1 MIGRPGSFLWLVRHD
16 LRLAWRG
23 FAGML
28 ADVRPAVLWPLLGLG
43 IAAIHLTATPM
54 IALLEPHLNGR
65 GVSVASL
72 AAIMGAVFTWM
83 LAQGVFGLTRTL
95 YHRADLD
102 LLLGSPLPAR
112 RVMAAKAVA
121 IAASS
126 FGSVAVLALPIA
138 HIGALLDGPHWLTLY
153 PLLIS
158 FALLAT
164 AAGLALVVG
173 LFFVTS
179 IRRARLLA
187 HLLGAGTAGVFVL
200 GAQIIAMLPAAWRDA
215 ITAYVDQAIQNR
227 TGGIGAILWVPVQT
241 AQGDPIAAAL
251 LLSLA
256 TTTFALAVIALG
268 DRFAVAS
275 LAAAGAETD
284 GPVREARSSA
294 KAFRT
299 GVATNLRLKEWRLLV
314 RDPSFFAQL
323 GLQIVYTIPIAVVLV
338 RSEMLSLALS
348 LGPTIVMI
356 AAQVSGSIAWI
367 TVSGEDAPELI
378 ASAPVTP
385 SAVGWAKLT
394 AVAGPVLLLLAVPL
408 GGLAIVA
415 SWIDALTV
423 LGFALAA
430 ATSTALLNFW
440 HPMPG
445 NRRGMLRRHSQSK
458 LVAMLEHGLAML
470 WAFAVVLGL
479 IGTSVVLVPLALVAA
494 LLVLSRR
501 LGSRTGRSPSV
512 SAALRPA
519 ALTPA

>member
-1 MIGRPGSFLWLVRHD
+1 MIEGPGSFLWLVRHD

-28 ADVRPAVLWPLLGLG
+28 ADVRPAVLWPIVALSIIGLHLVALP
-43 IAAIHLTATPM
+43 IVKVLDPHIH
-54 IALLEPHLNGR
+54 GR
-65 GVSVASL
+65 GVTIASL
-72 AAIMGAVFTWM
+72 AAIMGAAFTWM
-83 LAQGVFGLTRTL
+83 LAQGIFGLTRAL

-112 RVMAAKAVA
+112 RVIAAKVIA

-126 FGSVAVLALPIA
+126 FGSIAILVLPVA
-138 HIGALLDGPHWLTLY
+138 HMGAIVDGRHWLGLY
-153 PLLIS
+153 PLLVS

-164 AAGLALVVG
+164 AFGLALVIG
-173 LFFVTS
+173 LFLVVGV
-179 IRRARLLA
+179 RRARLLA

-200 GAQIIAMLPAAWRDA
+200 GAQIVAMLPSDWRDA
-215 ITAYVDQAIQNR
+215 ITLYVDQAIRSR

-241 AQGDPIAAAL
+241 AQGDLIAAVL
-251 LLSLA
+251 LVWLSISV
-256 TTTFALAVIALG
+256 FALAVLAMG

-275 LAAAGAETD
+275 LAAAGAEAGD
-284 GPVREARSSA
+284 ASSERRTR
-294 KAFRT
+294 AFRT
-299 GVATNLRLKEWRLLV
+299 GIGTSLRLKEWRLLS

-323 GLQIVYTIPIAVVLV
+323 ALQIVYTIPIAVVLV

-367 TVSGEDAPELI
+367 TVSGEDAPELV
-378 ASAPVTP
+378 ASAPVP
-385 SAVGWAKLT
+385 ASHVASAKLT
-394 AVAGPVLLLLAVPL
+394 AVALPVLLLLSLPIVS
-408 GGLAIVA
+408 LAIAA
-415 SWIDALTV
+415 SWIDALVV
-423 LGFALAA
+423 LAFAIAA
-430 ATSTALLNFW
+430 GMSTALLNFW

-479 IGTSVVLVPLALVAA
+479 MGTTILLVPLGLVFG
-494 LLVLSRR
+494 LLALSRR
-501 LGSRTGRSPSV
+501 LGHPKVRQS
-512 SAALRPA
+512 RPA
-519 ALTPA
+519 SHATRPATQLA

>member
-16 LRLAWRG
+16 LRIAWRG

-28 ADVRPAVLWPLLGLG
+28 ADVRPAVLWPLVVLG
-43 IAAIHLTATPM
+43 IAAIHLTAMPM
-54 IALLEPHLNGR
+54 IALLEPHLHGR
-65 GVSVASL
+65 GVTIASL

-83 LAQGVFGLTRTL
+83 LAQGIFGLTRTL

-138 HIGALLDGPHWLTLY
+138 HMGALLHGAHWLGLY

-173 LFFVTS
+173 LFFLTS
-179 IRRARLLA
+179 VRRARLLA
-187 HLLGAGTAGVFVL
+187 HLLGAGTAGAFVL
-200 GAQIIAMLPAAWRDA
+200 GAQIVAMLPAAWRDA
-215 ITAYVDQAIQNR
+215 ITAYVDQAIQSR
-227 TGGIGAILWVPVQT
+227 TGGIGAILWVPVMT
-241 AQGDPIAAAL
+241 AQGNPVAAAL

-256 TTTFALAVIALG
+256 GTTFALAVIALG

-275 LAAAGAETD
+275 LAAAGAEAD
-284 GPVREARSSA
+284 GPVRERRRERPFRSGA
-294 KAFRT
+294 GA
-299 GVATNLRLKEWRLLV
+299 NLRLKEWRLLV

-378 ASAPVTP
+378 ASAPVP
-385 SAVGWAKLT
+385 ASSVGWAKLT
-394 AVAGPVLLLLAVPL
+394 AVACPVLLLLAVPL

-415 SWIDALTV
+415 TWIDALTV
-423 LGFALAA
+423 LAFALAA

-458 LVAMLEHGLAML
+458 LVAMLEHGLAMM

-479 IGTSVVLVPLALVAA
+479 MGTSVLLIPLALIAG
-494 LLVLSRR
+494 LLMLSRR

-512 SAALRPA
+512 GAALATPSPSPA
-519 ALTPA
+519 